1 MTKEWI
7 GTVLIM
13 FVVVGLFSFWQV
25 WERDNEIAELRR
37 ERISADSLK
46 KVAENQYEL
55 KVREVESQ
63 ETLLK
68 DVKAINADLA
78 KELDKRDLDIV
89 ALTSLVI
96 QLRADTG
103 HGHVDAI
110 DSSKG
115 RVDFTLES
123 NNKIVLVKGYTQ
135 ISPKEVK
142 GIFSFATLPT
152 ITIVLYED
160 ELKYIN
166 ARVVLDD
173 RVATLVSFHTE
184 AYKPKPIEEG
194 WRWIAGFGIARTFYS
209 GLIYGPAAIGGATWR
224 EWGLAGMVAPNSIG
238 IMLLKTF

>member
-1 MTKEWI
+1 MACVIALI
-7 GTVLIM
+7 GI
-13 FVVVGLFSFWQV
+13 WQV
-25 WERDNEIAELRR
+25 WERDVEIAELRR
-37 ERISADSLK
+37 ERISVDSLK

-55 KVREVESQ
+55 KVHEVESQ
-63 ETLLK
+63 KTLLK
-68 DVKAINADLA
+68 DVKAINAALA
-78 KELDKRDLDIV
+78 KELDKRDLDIA

-110 DSSKG
+110 DNSKG

-123 NNKIVLVKGYTQ
+123 NNKIVSLKGYTQ

-152 ITIVLYED
+152 IAIVLYED

-166 ARVVLDD
+166 ARVVLDE
-173 RVATLVSFHTE
+173 RVATLVSFYTE
-184 AYKPKPIEEG
+184 AYKPRPIEEG
-194 WRWIAGFGIARTFYS
+194 WRWIAGFGIARTFDS

-224 EWGLAGMVAPNSIG
+224 EWGVAGVIAPNSIG